1 MSVFRSQGVNIH
13 ALREVPSFAALPRK
27 DLETLARYT
36 TEAVRPAGTVLVEQD
51 HIGLQIMY
59 LRSGRAVVQRDGQEI
74 AELGPGDVV
83 GEMAMIDGK
92 PSSATVTLTEDAML
106 LVMSVD
112 DFNHAMYEV
121 VNLPSNLLRTL
132 TGRLRSTDH
141 RIVSSS
147 QRNRH
152 PSQID
157 LSPPDEVRPQPFLRL
172 LK

>member
-1 MSVFRSQGVNIH
+1 MSVFRSKAMNID
-13 ALREVPSFAALPRK
+13 ALRQVPSFAALPKR

-36 TEAVRPAGTVLVEQD
+36 MEAVRPAGTVLVEQG
-51 HIGLQIMY
+51 HIGLQMMY
-59 LRSGRAVVQRDGQEI
+59 LRSGRAVVQRDGEEI
-74 AELGPGDVV
+74 TELGPGDVV

-92 PSSATVTLTEDAML
+92 PSSATVTLAEDAEL

-112 DFNHAMYEV
+112 DVNHAMSEV
-121 VNLPSNLLRTL
+121 VNLPSTLLRTL
-132 TGRLRSTDH
+132 SGRLRSADH
-141 RIVSSS
+141 RIVSSP